1 MKFKIEQIALAINMH
16 RESEALALLT
26 LMGITEWANDTVV
39 ANGRALQ
46 YTDSQNSADLSF
58 NYTALNDAKELELLR
73 YREGKNWLMFDA
85 QPRVSHLGMHVT
97 AEELEQWRATLTEF
111 GLGVVQEVHTVS
123 HTNPVIAGK
132 RWYNYVIFGATQLI
146 GTDIKFI
153 VRMDAPKPA

>member
-1 MKFKIEQIALAINMH
+1 MQFKIEQVALAINRH
-16 RESEALALLT
+16 RENEALALLT
-26 LMGITEWANDTVV
+26 VLGITEWVDDTVV

-46 YTDSQNSADLSF
+46 HGHGQNIADLSF

-73 YREGKNWLMFDA
+73 YREGNNWLMFDA

-97 AEELEQWRATLTEF
+97 AEELEQWRAVLTEF
-111 GLGVVQEVHTVS
+111 GLGVVQEVHTAS
-123 HTNPVIAGK
+123 HTNPSIAGK
-132 RWYNYVIFGATQLI
+132 RWYNYVIFGATHLI